1 MQISKSKEVED
12 VGLMEEKFIE
22 MRKDLSE
29 LRMRESIM
37 KEHLQVENMRL
48 R

>member
-1 MQISKSKEVED
+1 MQIGKSKTVED

-22 MRKDLSE
+22 MRKELSE

-37 KEHLQVENMRL
+37 RKHL
-48 R
+48 